1 MVDFA
6 RARAVMVDNQVRT
19 SNVNE
24 RRLLAVLGQVP
35 RERFVPESRRALAY
49 IDEAIP
55 LLGDAGA
62 RYLAPPAPF
71 AKLVQL
77 ADIQENERVL
87 EIGAG
92 TGYTTAVLAGL
103 AREVVGVEPN
113 AELATAARDNLQG
126 LGIENARIVENAF
139 DAPLKGEGHFDVVFF
154 SGSVRNVPD
163 SAFTSLRAGGRLV
176 VLVLG
181 GLTGTAHVFVK
192 VGKDIASRAEFNT
205 NIPAL
210 PMAKAP
216 EQFVF

>member
-154 SGSVRNVPD
+154 SGSVRDVPD
-163 SAFTSLRAGGRLV
+163 SAFTSLRDGGRLV

>member
-1 MVDFA
+1 MDFA

-163 SAFTSLRAGGRLV
+163 SAFTSLRDGGRLV

>member
-139 DAPLKGEGHFDVVFF
+139 DAPLQGEGHFDVVFF

-163 SAFTSLRAGGRLV
+163 SAFTSLRDGGRLV

>member
-77 ADIQENERVL
+77 ADIQGNERVL

-163 SAFTSLRAGGRLV
+163 SAFTSLRDGGRLV

>member
-1 MVDFA
+1 MDFA

-55 LLGDAGA
+55 LLGDACA

-71 AKLVQL
+71 AKLVQV

-103 AREVVGVEPN
+103 AHEVVGVEPN

-163 SAFTSLRAGGRLV
+163 SAFTSLRDGGRLV

>member
-92 TGYTTAVLAGL
+92 TGYTTAILAGL

-163 SAFTSLRAGGRLV
+163 SAFTSLRDGGRLV

>member
-1 MVDFA
+1 MDFA

-126 LGIENARIVENAF
+126 LGVENARIVENAF

-154 SGSVRNVPD
+154 SGSVRDVPD
-163 SAFTSLRAGGRLV
+163 SAFTSLRDGGRLI

>member
-1 MVDFA
+1 MDFA

-154 SGSVRNVPD
+154 SGSVRDVPD
-163 SAFTSLRAGGRLV
+163 SAFTSLRDGGRLV

>member
-103 AREVVGVEPN
+103 AHEVVGVEPN

-154 SGSVRNVPD
+154 SGSVRDVPD
-163 SAFTSLRAGGRLV
+163 SAFTSLRDGGRLV

>member
-163 SAFTSLRAGGRLV
+163 SAFTSLRDGGRLV